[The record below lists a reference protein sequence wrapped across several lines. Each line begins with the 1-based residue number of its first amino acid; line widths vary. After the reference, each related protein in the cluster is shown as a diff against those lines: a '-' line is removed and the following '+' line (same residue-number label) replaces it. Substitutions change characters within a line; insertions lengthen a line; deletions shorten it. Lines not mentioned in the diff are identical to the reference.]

1 MHVWA
6 FWSVP
11 RDSGDAPGVGVG
23 HRCRMDKYRS
33 LAVWRRAHE
42 VVLLV
47 LRSAD
52 AHYHPRSRALFDQM
66 RRAAISVEANIV
78 EGYALG
84 TSALFRRHVRIA
96 LGSAETECL
105 VRIAAEMDYLPQSV
119 IVKANGQI
127 NETIAMLFTL
137 LRRPRTL
144 RDPKSS
150 P

>member
-1 MHVWA
+1 
-6 FWSVP
+6 
-11 RDSGDAPGVGVG
+11 
-23 HRCRMDKYRS
+23 MDKYRS
-33 LAVWRRAHE
+33 LAVWRKAHE
-42 VVLLV
+42 VVLLI

-66 RRAAISVEANIV
+66 RRAAISVEANVV

-96 LGSAETECL
+96 LGSAAETECL
-105 VRIAAEMDYLPQSV
+105 VRIAAEMNYLPPSV
-119 IVKANGQI
+119 IVNARGHI

-137 LRRPRTL
+137 LRRPLPL